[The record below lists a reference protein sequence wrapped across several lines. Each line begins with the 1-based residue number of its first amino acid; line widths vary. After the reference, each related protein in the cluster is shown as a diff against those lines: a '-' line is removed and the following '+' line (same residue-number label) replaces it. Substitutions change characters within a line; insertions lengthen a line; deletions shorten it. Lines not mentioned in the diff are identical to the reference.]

1 MWQCALVLSI
11 ISAVSSQVVIDDS
24 VVPRAKESDL
34 SLILRN
40 FDNKIKG
47 MLVSSTYQNT
57 ALFLVYWCMSVYLV
71 TKITSTTVKN
81 VVIHSLPC
89 EYS

>member
-40 FDNKIKG
+40 FDNILKG

-57 ALFLVYWCMSVYLV
+57 ALF
-71 TKITSTTVKN
+71 
-81 VVIHSLPC
+81 
-89 EYS
+89 